1 MFSLFGPRVS
11 AVDLAVEL
19 KSANPPRLLDV
30 REDEEVN
37 ASKIKGAVHIS
48 IADLPDRV
56 EELDPSAAW
65 VVYCRSGGRS
75 ASAVKFLSKSGFKN
89 VRNLDGGLMGY
100 ARDVDPSMRVL

>member
-19 KSANPPRLLDV
+19 KSANPPKLLDV
-30 REDEEVN
+30 REEEEVK
-37 ASKIKGAVHIS
+37 ASRIKGAVHIS
-48 IADLPDRV
+48 LSELPDRV
-56 EELDPSAAW
+56 NELDPAASW

-75 ASAVKFLSKSGFKN
+75 ASAVKFLSKTGFKN

-100 ARDVDPSMRVL
+100 SRDVDPSIRVL